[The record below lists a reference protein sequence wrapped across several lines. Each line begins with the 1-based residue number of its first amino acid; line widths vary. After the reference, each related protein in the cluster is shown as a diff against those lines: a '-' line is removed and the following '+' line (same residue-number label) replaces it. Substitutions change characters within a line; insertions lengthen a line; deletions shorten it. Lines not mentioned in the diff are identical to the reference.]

1 MKSKDWG
8 RGGGALNREGVLIN
22 FPPEKVGLIREGGLF
37 ERGRGLDRGFTVY
50 IKKGH

>member
-1 MKSKDWG
+1 M
-8 RGGGALNREGVLIN
+8 LNREGVLIN
-22 FPPEKVGLIREGGLF
+22 FPPLKRWGFFERGGLF